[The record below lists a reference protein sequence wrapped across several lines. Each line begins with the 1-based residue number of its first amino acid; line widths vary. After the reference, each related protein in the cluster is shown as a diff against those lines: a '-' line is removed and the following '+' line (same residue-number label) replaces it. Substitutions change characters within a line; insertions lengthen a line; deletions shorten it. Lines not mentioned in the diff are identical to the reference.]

1 MYEKIQA
8 LCTKQG
14 ITIKELERKMGFGN
28 GTISKWKDSVPG
40 VLNLKKV
47 ADELGTTIDEL
58 IK

>member
-1 MYEKIQA
+1 MYEKIQK
-8 LCTKQG
+8 LCAKQG
-14 ITIKELERKMGFGN
+14 TTVKELERKVGFGN
-28 GTISKWKDSVPG
+28 GTISKWKESVPS